1 MQGELALAI
10 ALAAYGDVFL
20 KETRAA
26 PPELFPQNSTLQY
39 VASISFEETE
49 SREPFASLEAIA
61 AKTERGRFQDIRA
74 ASGTAAWYLMLARR
88 KAKRLWMNKIES
100 EEELPARL
108 RTAFAGGVQWAIQ
121 VDYPSD
127 FELWSPQW
135 KHQGGQKPWKV
146 RCEGLFVNRPLPRR
160 WRPLRDAKDELEVAV
175 RRAEG
180 FSSEVQEDWFSEQ
193 FRKALTLLQSD
204 QPVPPYHP
212 DMLPEKGYTIDAR
225 RLLAAA
231 AASWVFGGMGSFNDL
246 GFRERGINREY
257 HQVADRL
264 FSAVLD
270 AILSAVNSNQ
280 DK

>member
-1 MQGELALAI
+1 MSH
-10 ALAAYGDVFL
+10 
-20 KETRAA
+20 RS
-26 PPELFPQNSTLQY
+26 P
-39 VASISFEETE
+39 
-49 SREPFASLEAIA
+49 SR
-61 AKTERGRFQDIRA
+61 
-74 ASGTAAWYLMLARR
+74 RR
-88 KAKRLWMNKIES
+88 NLVS
-100 EEELPARL
+100 
-108 RTAFAGGVQWAIQ
+108 
-121 VDYPSD
+121 PSPH
-127 FELWSPQW
+127 L
-135 KHQGGQKPWKV
+135 
-146 RCEGLFVNRPLPRR
+146 RR